1 MSLSTTDGI
10 SSASPV
16 TDGAVMIQTLLV
28 RGMLVGLV
36 AGLLA
41 FAFAKTFGEPNVDT
55 AIAFEDSM
63 HDAEAKAALAAGQPA
78 PPPEMELVSRPVQS
92 SIGLFTG
99 VVVYGA
105 AFGGIFALVFAFA
118 WGRAG
123 RISPR
128 ALAAIIAL
136 IGYAAIVVV
145 PQLKYPANPPSVGE
159 PDTIVVRTELFLAM
173 LLVSILA
180 AAAAT
185 YLRAQLLPRL
195 GGWNATL
202 AAAAAFVVVVAIGMA
217 VLPTVNEVPEGF
229 PAATLWQ
236 FRLASLGTQAI
247 LWATFGVLFGWL
259 TERSL
264 AAR

>member
-1 MSLSTTDGI
+1 
-10 SSASPV
+10 
-16 TDGAVMIQTLLV
+16 MIQAFLV

-41 FAFAKTFGEPNVDT
+41 FAFAHTFGEPNVDT

-63 HDAEAKAALAAGQPA
+63 HQADAAAAVAAGKPV
-78 PPPEMELVSRPVQS
+78 PPPEMDIVSRPVQA

-105 AFGGIFALVFAFA
+105 AFGGIFALIFAFA
-118 WGRAG
+118 WGRVG
-123 RISPR
+123 RLSPR
-128 ALAAIIAL
+128 ALAAIIAVV
-136 IGYAAIVVV
+136 GYVAVVVV
-145 PQLKYPANPPSVGE
+145 PQIKYPANPPSVGQ
-159 PDTIVVRTELFLAM
+159 PDTIAFRTWVFLAM

-180 AAAAT
+180 AGAAT
-185 YLRAQLLPRL
+185 YLRANLLRRL

-202 AAAAAFVVVVAIGMA
+202 VAAAAFAVVVILGMLI
-217 VLPTVNEVPEGF
+217 LPGINEVPKDF
-229 PAATLWQ
+229 PAVTLWQ

-247 LWATFGVLFGWL
+247 LWATLGLAFGWL

>member
-1 MSLSTTDGI
+1 
-10 SSASPV
+10 
-16 TDGAVMIQTLLV
+16 MIQAFLV

-41 FAFAKTFGEPNVDT
+41 FAFAHTFGEPNVDT

-63 HDAEAKAALAAGQPA
+63 HQADAAAAVAAGKPV
-78 PPPEMELVSRPVQS
+78 PPPEMDIVSRPVQA

-105 AFGGIFALVFAFA
+105 AFGGIFALIFAFA
-118 WGRAG
+118 WGRVG
-123 RISPR
+123 RLSPR
-128 ALAAIIAL
+128 ALAAIIAVV
-136 IGYAAIVVV
+136 GYVAVVVV
-145 PQLKYPANPPSVGE
+145 PQIKYPANPPSVGQ
-159 PDTIVVRTELFLAM
+159 PDTIAFRTWVFLAM

-180 AAAAT
+180 AGAAT
-185 YLRAQLLPRL
+185 YLRANLLRRL

-202 AAAAAFVVVVAIGMA
+202 VAAAAFAVVVILGMLI
-217 VLPTVNEVPEGF
+217 LPGINEVPKDF
-229 PAATLWQ
+229 PAVTLWQ

-247 LWATFGVLFGWL
+247 LWATLGLAFGWL
-259 TERSL
+259 TERSI